1 MLTVNGKA
9 ISVDPHHGETLLR
22 LLRDRLGL
30 TGTKEAC
37 GRGECGACTVLVDD
51 LAIMSCITPASD
63 VDGAVTTVEALRE
76 GDIAEAFADHYGFQC
91 GFCTSGQ
98 IMRAEA
104 LLRTCGAVRRC
115 DIAVAMSGNICR
127 CTGYAQIVDAIVQA
141 AAGRGLMADQ
151 PIEADHVLHR

>member
-1 MLTVNGKA
+1 VLTVNGRPV
-9 ISVDPHHGETLLR
+9 SVVPGHGETLLR

-63 VDGAVTTVEALRE
+63 VNGAVTTIE
-76 GDIAEAFADHYGFQC
+76 GLKDRDISEAFADHYGFQC

-98 IMRAEA
+98 IVRAEA
-104 LLRTCGAVRRC
+104 LLRNSSAVRRG

-127 CTGYAQIVDAIVQA
+127 CTGYAQIVDAVVKA
-141 AAGRGLMADQ
+141 AAGRGLLTNQPTKAD
-151 PIEADHVLHR
+151 DVLHR